1 MSSLKG
7 IPVVSES
14 ARPRS
19 GDKYLTPQG
28 FTAVRDG
35 IKARAVPAAG
45 PRARKP
51 PWLKARAPTGHGF
64 STVRALVKEHR
75 LATVCEEA
83 KCPNIGDGWD
93 AGSATLLLR
102 GAVGWRGGPA
112 PLVLRGAGRP
122 RPRRFCSVDTGNP
135 HGWLDP
141 EEPQNAAR
149 TVELMK

>member
-7 IPVVSES
+7 IPVVSEA

-35 IKARAVPAAG
+35 IKARAAAAPG

-51 PWLKARAPTGHGF
+51 PWLKARAPDRRRLQ
-64 STVRALVKEHR
+64 RACARSSREHR

-83 KCPNIGDGWD
+83 KCPNIGECWN
-93 AGSATLLLR
+93 AGTATLMLM
-102 GAVGWRGGPA
+102 GAVCTRA
-112 PLVLRGAGRP
+112 C
-122 RPRRFCSVDTGNP
+122 RFCSVDTGNP

-149 TVELMK
+149 TVELMKLQLRGADLGRPR